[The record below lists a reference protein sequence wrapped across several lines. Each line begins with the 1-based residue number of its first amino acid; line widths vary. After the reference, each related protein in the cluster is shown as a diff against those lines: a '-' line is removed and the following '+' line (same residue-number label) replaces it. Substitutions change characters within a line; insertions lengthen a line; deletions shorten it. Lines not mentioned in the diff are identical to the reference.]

1 MMEETIE
8 DAIVFFPDLSFNTAN
23 WTWAKAI
30 VLWDEEKFDYA
41 WKGIEWHDGT
51 QTFFQ
56 QTYRLS
62 ADRWYFYNRYS
73 LVESYEKFD
82 EWFLINPQ
90 GEVLLTFPNG
100 IPDDPTNQFMD
111 TLGEPFYLDITYC
124 LHFFF
129 PVSQQNIREHN
140 FGYFK
145 EKKQYEN
152 GKLKYYFSNENEYWA
167 SCEFNIIETEWNTV
181 GYKSLE
187 YDALFNFQYE
197 DGTCLVKNNNR
208 FAIINRWFQRIT
220 PWFDELLPKNKLS
233 ELLDA
238 EVEIPHHLLS
248 VRIGNEI
255 QILELCGNFMSD
267 KLLNPLSFFKDK
279 AYGIELYEN
288 TAPECV
294 QDSIMR
300 ISVEE
305 DYTQLDEFPNRIPYF
320 FAYMN
325 RYSKTDFNAF
335 VAKHNQLMGITPSG
349 YKIIQRFTLK
359 ELNAANK
366 KITLGSPYQPGPGTN
381 PKPKSFRFFN

>member
-1 MMEETIE
+1 MKETIE
-8 DAIVFFPDLSFNTAN
+8 DAIVFFPDLSFDTAN

-30 VLWDEEKFDYA
+30 VLWDEEKYDYA
-41 WKGIEWHDGT
+41 WKGIEWNDGT

-62 ADRWYFYNRYS
+62 ADRWYFYNGYS

-82 EWFLINPQ
+82 EWFLINQ
-90 GEVLLTFPNG
+90 HGEVLLTFPNEFP
-100 IPDDPTNQFMD
+100 IDPVDQFMD
-111 TLGEPFYLDITYC
+111 TFGELFYLDITYC
-124 LHFFF
+124 HHFFF

-145 EKKQYEN
+145 EKKQHEN

-167 SCEFNIIETEWNTV
+167 SCEFNISETEWDDV

-187 YDALFNFQYE
+187 YDSLLNFHDD
-197 DGTCLVKNNNR
+197 DGTCLVKNNDR

-220 PWFDELLPKNKLS
+220 PWFDELIPTAKLS
-233 ELLDA
+233 ELLDTEA
-238 EVEIPHHLLS
+238 EIPHHLLS

-255 QILELCGNFMSD
+255 QMLELCGNFISD

-279 AYGIELYEN
+279 AFAIELYEN
-288 TAPECV
+288 TAPECL

-305 DYTQLDEFPNRIPYF
+305 DYSHLDEFPDRIPYF
-320 FAYMN
+320 VAYMN
-325 RYSKTDFNAF
+325 HYSKIDFNAF
-335 VAKHNQLMGITPSG
+335 VEAHNKLMGITPSG

-359 ELNAANK
+359 ELNAEDIKTNPR
-366 KITLGSPYQPGPGTN
+366 SPFRPGPGSD
-381 PKPKSFRFFN
+381 PKPKSFGFFN